1 MRLHRNS
8 VPWDVWPI
16 HNTPCQAGA
25 RGAVVAQ
32 IRRARRPLIV
42 SHRNPDPDSLGSA
55 LGLAA
60 IFDAL
65 GASPVLAVNQPES
78 IDPVMATIPGTARF
92 QPLTVGLLADPPGGR
107 PFDAVFSVDTASMSL
122 LSADASVRAALRAVR
137 PIINIDHHVT
147 NERFGDVNFVV
158 SDAAAAAEVIWM
170 VLGTLG
176 VSISQD
182 GAIALQAG
190 LVADTLGF
198 QTEETGPRTLRA
210 AAALQELGGATS
222 DIPRRVLNVRT
233 FEASRLL
240 GAALAA
246 AVRSDDGRMVWTQV
260 SGEMAAGVGARIAD
274 SQGIPNV
281 LQDVADAVAVAVFYE
296 LDASRTRVSLRS
308 RGTRIDGVA
317 AAFGGGGHALAAGA
331 TVAAALPAA
340 TEQVLERLQQA
351 LNGA

>member
-1 MRLHRNS
+1 M
-8 VPWDVWPI
+8 
-16 HNTPCQAGA
+16 

-60 IFDAL
+60 IFDSL
-65 GASPVLAVNQPES
+65 GASPVLAVHRPDS
-78 IDPVMATIPGTARF
+78 IDPVMAGIPGTERF
-92 QPLTVGLLADPPGGR
+92 RPLTVALLTDPPDAR
-107 PFDAVFSVDTASMSL
+107 RYDAVFSVDTASMRL
-122 LSADASVRAALRAVR
+122 LSTGEKVRSGLRAVR
-137 PIINIDHHVT
+137 PIVNIDHHVT
-147 NERFGDVNFVV
+147 NERFGDVNYVV
-158 SDAAAAAEVIWM
+158 PDAAAAAEVIWM
-170 VLGTLG
+170 LLSTLG
-176 VSISQD
+176 CGISRD

-210 AAALQELGGATS
+210 AAALQAMGGVIS

-246 AVRSDDGRMVWTQV
+246 ATRSEDGQVVWTQV
-260 SGEMAAGVGARIAD
+260 SARMAADVGARIAD

-281 LQDVADAVAVAVFYE
+281 LQDIANVVGVAVFYE

-308 RGTRIDGVA
+308 RGPRIDGVA

-331 TVAAALPAA
+331 TVAAPLDIA
-340 TEQVLERLQQA
+340 TEQVLERLREA
-351 LNGA
+351 LNDG

>member
-1 MRLHRNS
+1 
-8 VPWDVWPI
+8 V
-16 HNTPCQAGA
+16 

-60 IFDAL
+60 IFDRL
-65 GASPVLAVNQPES
+65 GAVPVLAVDRPGS
-78 IDPVMATIPGTARF
+78 IDRVMATIPGTARF
-92 QPLTVGLLADPPGGR
+92 LPLTTDLLANPPDDT
-107 PFDAVFSVDTASMSL
+107 PFDAVFSVDTASLSL
-122 LSADASVRAALRAVR
+122 LSADEDVRSALRSIR

-147 NERFGDVNFVV
+147 NERYGDVNYVV

-170 VLGTLG
+170 LLGTLG
-176 VSISQD
+176 DGISRD

-198 QTEETGPRTLRA
+198 QTMETGPRTLRA
-210 AAALQELGGATS
+210 AAALQALGGVTS

-246 AVRSDDGRMVWTQV
+246 AVRSEEGRLVWTQV
-260 SGEMAAGVGARIAD
+260 SERMATDVGARIAD
-274 SQGIPNV
+274 SQGIPNA
-281 LQDVADAVAVAVFYE
+281 LQDVADVEAVAVFYE
-296 LDASRTRVSLRS
+296 VDAARTRVSLRS
-308 RGTRIDGVA
+308 RGARIDGVA

-331 TVAAALPAA
+331 TVAEPLDVA
-340 TEQVLERLQQA
+340 TELVLARLAEA
-351 LNGA
+351 LDGK